1 MQRVKREYLIT
12 FDRPCHKWY
21 TLWLKMHNSTE
32 RVFAHS
38 ERQAIK
44 RFRRNCA
51 RKIWK
56 IKSVVCI

>member
-44 RFRRNCA
+44 RFRRTS
-51 RKIWK
+51 KVWK
-56 IKSVVCI
+56 IKSIVRI